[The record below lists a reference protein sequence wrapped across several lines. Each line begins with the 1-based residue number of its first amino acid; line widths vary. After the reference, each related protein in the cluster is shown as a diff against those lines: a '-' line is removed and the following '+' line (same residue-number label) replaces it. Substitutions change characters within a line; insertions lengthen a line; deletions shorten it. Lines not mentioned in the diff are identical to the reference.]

1 LKIVITV
8 VAFMFGILEAA
19 GEGWWHRVQ
28 PYLDY
33 PGFEVWKFFN
43 LAVFVSLMLFI
54 LFRKANLGL
63 AFSTRRE
70 SIKNELEKAR
80 QERDAALARL
90 KEVEDR
96 LAGLSNQI
104 ASINENTKREAAA
117 ERERIAKATEE
128 EVAKLTTQ
136 GQRDIENAARTAKKE
151 LQRFTAEQS
160 VRLAEEMLKRE
171 MRPEDDARLIAQ
183 NIEEMGAAR

>member
-8 VAFMFGILEAA
+8 AAFMFGILEPA

-33 PGFEVWKFFN
+33 PGFEAWKFFN
-43 LAVFVSLMLFI
+43 LGIFVALMLFI

-96 LAGLSNQI
+96 LTGLTDQI
-104 ASINENTKREAAA
+104 ASINENAKREAAA
-117 ERERIAKATEE
+117 EHERIAKATEE
-128 EVAKLTTQ
+128 ELAKLTTQ
-136 GQRDIENAARTAKKE
+136 GQREIENAARTAKKD

-171 MRPEDDARLIAQ
+171 MRPEDDVRLIAQ

>member
-1 LKIVITV
+1 
-8 VAFMFGILEAA
+8 MFGILEPA
-19 GEGWWHRVQ
+19 GEGWWHRLQ

-80 QERDAALARL
+80 QERDAALAKL
-90 KEVEDR
+90 KEVEER
-96 LAGLSNQI
+96 LEGLSDQT
-104 ASINENTKREAAA
+104 ASIKENTKREAAA
-117 ERERIAKATEE
+117 DRERIAKATEE
-128 EVAKLTTQ
+128 EIAKLTTQ
-136 GQRDIENAARTAKKE
+136 GQRDIENAARAAKKD

-160 VRLAEEMLKRE
+160 VRLAEEILKRE
-171 MRPEDDARLIAQ
+171 MRPEDDARMIAH
-183 NIEEMGAAR
+183 NIEEMGATQ

>member
-1 LKIVITV
+1 
-8 VAFMFGILEAA
+8 MFGILEPA

-33 PGFEVWKFFN
+33 PGFEAWKFFN
-43 LAVFVSLMLFI
+43 LGIFVALLLFI

-96 LAGLSNQI
+96 LTGLSDQI
-104 ASINENTKREAAA
+104 ASINENAKREAAA
-117 ERERIAKATEE
+117 EHARIAKSTEE
-128 EVAKLTTQ
+128 EIAKLTTQ
-136 GQRDIENAARTAKKE
+136 GQRDIENAARTAKKD

-160 VRLAEEMLKRE
+160 VRLAEEILKRE
-171 MRPEDDARLIAQ
+171 LGPEDDARLIADS
-183 NIEEMGAAR
+183 IAEMGAAR